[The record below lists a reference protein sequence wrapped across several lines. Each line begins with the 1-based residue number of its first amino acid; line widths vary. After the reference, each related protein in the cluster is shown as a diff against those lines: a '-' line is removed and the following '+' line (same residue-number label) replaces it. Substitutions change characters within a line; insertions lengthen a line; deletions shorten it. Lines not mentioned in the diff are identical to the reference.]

1 MDGSL
6 HIPYSARYSIADS
19 LLPSYLSFAR
29 SSLIKHSSFS
39 VSSSSSKSIF
49 TSISSSVWF
58 FGCTDTGWDIST
70 TTFSRLVFCASFN
83 IRSQSHDMAFTHSEY
98 LRQLFPY
105 RFISRCSISVLIVC
119 QHTLRNAQ
127 FFCQFRN
134 GYIAFLS
141 AILLFYSQFKHLLYK
156 HIIFH
161 QIFRLS
167 IFLSDIQI
175 FSIDILQCLFY
186 HKIILISDNQISIR
200 R

>member
-49 TSISSSVWF
+49 TSISSF
-58 FGCTDTGWDIST
+58 C
-70 TTFSRLVFCASFN
+70 LVLWMYGYWLGHINHYFQPIGFLCSFN
-83 IRSQSHDMAFTHSEY
+83 IRSQSHDMTFTYSKY

-105 RFISRCSISVLIVC
+105 RFISRCSIAVLIVC
-119 QHTLRNAQ
+119 QHTLRNTQ

-134 GYIAFLS
+134 
-141 AILLFYSQFKHLLYK
+141 
-156 HIIFH
+156 
-161 QIFRLS
+161 R
-167 IFLSDIQI
+167 
-175 FSIDILQCLFY
+175 
-186 HKIILISDNQISIR
+186 
-200 R
+200 